1 MTTQYAVI
9 SAGDGRVLFHTPDY
23 SPEAPARS
31 VLLSDGVELRISGEE
46 TLLSDNRELLRQ
58 LQEARD
64 ANAAKEAFL
73 SNMSHDI
80 RTPMNAIVGMTAL
93 AKKHIDEKGR
103 VADALNKIEV
113 ASGHLLSLIND
124 VLDMSRINS
133 GKMVLNEAPFFLC

>member
-31 VLLSDGVELRISGEE
+31 VPLSDGVELRISGEE

-73 SNMSHDI
+73 GL
-80 RTPMNAIVGMTAL
+80 AIVNLDTY
-93 AKKHIDEKGR
+93 GR
-103 VADALNKIEV
+103 SVPERCRKCLVCIIGCDP
-113 ASGHLLSLIND
+113 
-124 VLDMSRINS
+124 
-133 GKMVLNEAPFFLC
+133 EAVVVD